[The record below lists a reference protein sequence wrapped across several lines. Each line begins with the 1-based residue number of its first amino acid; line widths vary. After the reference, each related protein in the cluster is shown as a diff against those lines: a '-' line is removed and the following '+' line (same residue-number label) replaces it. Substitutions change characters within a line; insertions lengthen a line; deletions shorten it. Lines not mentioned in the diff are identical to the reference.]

1 MTKHRNDYQGITF
14 IPKLDDDDL
23 GIAGATPRSSWPRM
37 VLLVACY
44 AAAAAAGIFCVHSLT
59 GWLVIGLAPV
69 LLLDRMTFR
78 ILSPTGPESRII
90 QIGIRACYLF
100 LGAFGFTYLHDSAIS
115 QTEAFYAGAE
125 SLGFGEKRDADVVF
139 IPSLRGG

>member
-1 MTKHRNDYQGITF
+1 MACERSDGCEFALALNLHPSACLFELKTVSAMTKHRNDYQGITF

-90 QIGIRACYLF
+90 Q
-100 LGAFGFTYLHDSAIS
+100 
-115 QTEAFYAGAE
+115 
-125 SLGFGEKRDADVVF
+125 
-139 IPSLRGG
+139 